1 MKPESNH
8 MAKRPTNRIKFKL
21 WQTTITS
28 EYDGPAADGVF
39 YAACSLLG
47 RERLELIE
55 KLQAK
60 HAELEAV
67 GR

>member
-1 MKPESNH
+1 MTTEGNE

-21 WQTTITS
+21 WHPTSTT
-28 EYDGPAADGVF
+28 EFDGGVTEGIF
-39 YAACSLLG
+39 YAACILLG
-47 RERLELIE
+47 ADRLELIE